1 MVDASL
7 FQIAPYSLAAL
18 NEVGKKASSVC
29 SAVTGILKAQQ
40 VNPDS
45 WVQARIAKKEVICRK

>member
-7 FQIAPYSLAAL
+7 FQIAPQLLAAL
-18 NEVGKKASSVC
+18 NELGKKSSSVC
-29 SAVTGILKAQQ
+29 SAVTGILNAQQ

-45 WVQARIAKKEVICRK
+45 WVQAASLTVK